1 MSRIDWLLKGDPI
14 FTMTS
19 STALAIRVRAIVKL
33 ERQYI
38 EYVPGSGTVYLPT
51 SKDVQPLIGP
61 PSEYRYLGQRAVMP

>member
-1 MSRIDWLLKGDPI
+1 MSRVNWLLKGDPT
-14 FTMTS
+14 FTITS
-19 STALAIRVRAIVKL
+19 SETLAIPGRAMVKL

-51 SKDVQPLIGP
+51 SDDERPLIGP

>member
-1 MSRIDWLLKGDPI
+1 MSRIDWLLKGDPT
-14 FTMTS
+14 FTITS
-19 STALAIRVRAIVKL
+19 SKALAIPIRAIVKL

-51 SKDVQPLIGP
+51 SNDERPLIGP